1 MELIRIGCKLPH
13 GLWLE
18 VGIERVPGVWG
29 GSHRGPKYARVLLNG
44 THAEFQRKAPT
55 IQPVATLN
63 PEPGLTDIPKE
74 IWDAWIAEPA
84 KDGTGGGFGYRHP
97 ARLNNLI
104 FVVPKSKDD
113 AKAVLQAVESLRTG
127 FEPLDPDKLPDLI
140 EEAPVDGRPQ
150 LGKRPVR
157 KD

>member
-18 VGIERVPGVWG
+18 VGLERVEGVY
-29 GSHRGPKYARVLLNG
+29 GSTHRGPKYLRVLLNG

-63 PEPGLTDIPKE
+63 PEPGLTDIPKSLWE
-74 IWDAWIAEPA
+74 DWIAAPT
-84 KDGTGGGFGYRHP
+84 KSNKGGMGYAHP
-97 ARLNNLI
+97 ARVNNLI
-104 FVVPKSKDD
+104 FVVPDVKEE
-113 AKAVLQAVESLRTG
+113 ATAVLQAVESLRTG
-127 FEPLDPDKLPDLI
+127 FEPLDPNKLPDLI
-140 EEAPVDGRPQ
+140 EEAAVEGRPQ
-150 LGKRPVR
+150 LGNRPVR

>member
-1 MELIRIGCKLPH
+1 MELIRIGCKLPS

-18 VGIERVPGVWG
+18 VGVEHTEGAWG
-29 GSHRGPKYARVLLNG
+29 GVVNGPKYAKVLLNG
-44 THAEFQRKAPT
+44 THAEWMKKAPT
-55 IQPVATLN
+55 IQPVASLN
-63 PEPGLTDIPKE
+63 PEPGLTDIPKA
-74 IWDAWIAEPA
+74 IWDAWIEGMG
-84 KDGTGGGFGYRHP
+84 KSHP

-104 FVVPKSKDD
+104 FVVPKQKEE
-113 AKAVLQAVESLRTG
+113 ATAVLQAVESLRSG

-150 LGKRPVR
+150 LGKKRVR